1 MKREADVR
9 MRRCAGYEQEEAVE
23 LMRLYQ
29 TIHADHEA
37 RPPAPT
43 LHALA
48 GRGHSHL
55 EKLALKL
62 GLGFA
67 SEV

>member
-1 MKREADVR
+1 

-37 RPPAPT
+37 RTPHT
-43 LHALA
+43 LRAAA
-48 GRGHSHL
+48 GRGCGGSTQN
-55 EKLALKL
+55 E
-62 GLGFA
+62 GC
-67 SEV
+67 

>member
-1 MKREADVR
+1 

-37 RPPAPT
+37 RRPPRCV
-43 LHALA
+43 LLA
-48 GRGHSHL
+48 GVAAVAAR
-55 EKLALKL
+55 KMRALGAARL
-62 GLGFA
+62 GWARRRAGT
-67 SEV
+67 